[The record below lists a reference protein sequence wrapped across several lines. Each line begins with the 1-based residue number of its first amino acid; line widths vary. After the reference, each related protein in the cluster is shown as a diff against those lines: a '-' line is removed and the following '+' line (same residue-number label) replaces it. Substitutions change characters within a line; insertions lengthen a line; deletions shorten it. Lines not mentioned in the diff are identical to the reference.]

1 MDIRCERCR
10 AAYVLEDE
18 QVTAAGVALQ
28 CTNCGYL
35 FEVRRKVVFVT
46 TPLRPEHALGA
57 RPLAPPPRAGPPA
70 APAPPA
76 PPAAPATPGA
86 RAASP
91 AAAPPAPPDVPRP
104 VVPPTAARIE
114 PPAAFGAG
122 TFDPGSPPSTSL
134 RRSRAP
140 QLILALVLAGGLG
153 LGAKVLLDRMRAQVD
168 LFGGDAASPPTEAEP
183 AAPGPQ
189 PGAEPAPPSAVA
201 PEAAPTSPSPAAGS
215 PGEPSP
221 TGAIAPGAPPPTGA
235 PAPAPAEAPGA
246 APSPDAAP
254 PAAAPEQAGAA
265 ARPPAGADALAQAG
279 RLRSRGQIARAL
291 ELYRGVLAADPDNVA
306 ALTGQGL
313 CYLDLARYPSAE
325 AAFQA
330 ALRVE
335 PENPDATLGLAET
348 YRWQGNDAEAIRYY
362 ERYLAHHPDGE
373 EAAVARN
380 AIDALRR

>member
-10 AAYVLEDE
+10 AAYVLDDE

-46 TPLRPEHALGA
+46 TPLRPEHAVGA
-57 RPLAPPPRAGPPA
+57 RPLAPPPRAAPPA
-70 APAPPA
+70 PTA
-76 PPAAPATPGA
+76 PPAAPAQPAARPG
-86 RAASP
+86 P
-91 AAAPPAPPDVPRP
+91 TAAAPPAPAVPRP
-104 VVPPTAARIE
+104 AVPPTAARIE
-114 PPAAFGAG
+114 PPPAFGAG
-122 TFDPGSPPSTSL
+122 TFDPGSRPASSL

-140 QLILALVLAGGLG
+140 QLLLALVLAGALG
-153 LGAKVLLDRMRAQVD
+153 LGAKVLLDRTRARLD
-168 LFGGDAASPPTEAEP
+168 LFGGDAGPPPATEAEP
-183 AAPGPQ
+183 PPAPGPQ
-189 PGAEPAPPSAVA
+189 GAEPAPPPAAAEPA
-201 PEAAPTSPSPAAGS
+201 PAAPPAAGA
-215 PGEPSP
+215 PGE
-221 TGAIAPGAPPPTGA
+221 PPPTGA
-235 PAPAPAEAPGA
+235 AAPASPATSAAPAEPPAA

-254 PAAAPEQAGAA
+254 PAAAPDAA
-265 ARPPAGADALAQAG
+265 APAAKTATGADALAQAG

-291 ELYRGVLAADPDNVA
+291 ELYRGVLATDPENVA

-325 AAFQA
+325 SAFQA